1 MQSGFFTVT
10 VVVAKPV
17 NTPLVNGNHLKGQPT
32 EPLGVPPPELLELL
46 LELGFEEL
54 ELELGFEEL
63 ELELGFEELE
73 LELGF
78 EELEL
83 EL

>member
-17 NTPLVNGNHLKGQPT
+17 NTPLVNGNHLKGQPAV
-32 EPLGVPPPELLELL
+32 PLFPPPGLLELL

-63 ELELGFEELE
+63 ELEL
-73 LELGF
+73 
-78 EELEL
+78 
-83 EL
+83 